1 MVLGDGDVDDLVGLD
16 EVLEDLP
23 FLEPL
28 ALEGH
33 LLDPVVVDEEHVAAG
48 LLRGLLDAGADVA
61 ALGLVGR
68 VVHDDGLLG
77 PGLEDELDEG
87 PDDLGVGAGGHLR
100 RPVPADVRL
109 DDDLVA
115 LADEPAHAAERGD
128 RRLGDGRRR
137 FALDRGQRR
146 AARRVAAAWPAKAR
160 GPKRRA
166 RPAAATPLMKSR
178 LFMSVYPLPSER
190 IYSMIPS

>member
-1 MVLGDGDVDDLVGLD
+1 MSPPACFD
-16 EVLEDLP
+16 
-23 FLEPL
+23 
-28 ALEGH
+28 
-33 LLDPVVVDEEHVAAG
+33 
-48 LLRGLLDAGADVA
+48 GLLDARADVA

-68 VVHDDGLLG
+68 VVDDDDLLG

-87 PDDLGVGAGGHLR
+87 LDDLGVGAGGHLR

-115 LADEPAHAAERGD
+115 LADELAHAAED
-128 RRLGDGRRR
+128 GDGLPGDGGRR
-137 FALDRGQRR
+137 FALDGGQCGQGPIE
-146 AARRVAAAWPAKAR
+146 AAWPAKAR

-166 RPAAATPLMKSR
+166 RPAAATSLMKSR
-178 LFMSVYPLPSER
+178 LFMSVYPLPREW